1 MEFPKQ
7 FIGRTTEYATEK
19 KSVCA
24 PYLRRTF
31 EFDKS
36 MKNMALSICG
46 LGFYHLY
53 VNGKEITKG
62 LLSPYISN
70 PDHLLYCDEYDLT
83 PYLTE
88 GKNCIGILLGS
99 GALNAIDGHP
109 WDDEQLPWRSAPK
122 VALRAESDEKVL
134 FEADATFKT
143 HDSPWY
149 YEDMRAGERYDAR
162 KEIDGWN
169 KPDFDDSDWDDA
181 VIVGAPKGEMRRSD
195 RVTPVRVVKER
206 KAVEIAKTK
215 KRAYLYDFKYNTAGL
230 FRMNLK
236 NAAPG
241 QKVIIKLGEWKTE
254 GRLNQKNIKPLGNRP
269 FQECHYICK
278 GGDETFTPQ
287 FSYYGYRY
295 IEVAGINKEQATE
308 DLFTMCEAHTDMPR
322 TGDFCCSM
330 PELNAIQNAAVN
342 SDYSNFYHYPTDC
355 PTREKNGWTGDASV
369 SCEQMLL
376 NIDCAGPLKE
386 WLTSAR
392 KAQREDGALPTIIPL
407 LVPTHD
413 WGYTVGAVWDSFLIV
428 ICYRI
433 YQYTGDK
440 EILEQNADAIAKYLD
455 FLSKNRDERGLLTK
469 GLSDWLQPGRPADG
483 GDSPSEVGLSF
494 VAKETA
500 RMAKE
505 IFSILEQKDMERVAE
520 TLEMELFSA
529 IKKHLI
535 QGNTVKGDCL
545 TSQSL
550 GILYD
555 AFDPDMMPA
564 AKEKLLRLC
573 EKYDYEYA
581 VGMVGTKVFPLAM
594 SKCGYDSL
602 LIKMMT
608 DPNKPSY
615 TASLSRFPTALD
627 EQLHYLGGDEKG
639 GWYDCGWKTMPA
651 SGKRNPLMH
660 FYMFLC
666 SCLYRMFHGKPIVH
680 SLNHH
685 FFGEPSHY
693 FYTCI
698 LGLKVNPDM
707 TDPNRVDVE
716 PTFVKELDFAEG
728 YHKTPGGKIIVRWER
743 EDAKIKVTV
752 ETKGKTHG
760 RLRLPDGRK
769 EKYEKGKN
777 EFIVETTATRKE
789 S

>member
-1 MEFPKQ
+1 MEFPKK

-19 KSVCA
+19 KTVCA

-31 EFDKS
+31 FLPEENK
-36 MKNMALSICG
+36 KIALSICG
-46 LGFYHLY
+46 LGFYHLFI
-53 VNGKEITKG
+53 NGKEITRG

-70 PDHLLYCDEYDLT
+70 PDHLLYVDEYDLT
-83 PYLTE
+83 PYVTA

-109 WDDEQLPWRSAPK
+109 WDDKQLPWRSAPK
-122 VALRAESDEKVL
+122 VALRLEADGEVL
-134 FEADATFKT
+134 FEGDETFKT

-162 KEIDGWN
+162 KEIAGWN
-169 KPDFDDSDWDDA
+169 LPDLDDSGWDNA
-181 VIVGAPKGEMRRSD
+181 LIVDSPKGEMRKSD
-195 RVTPVRVVKER
+195 RVTPIRVVKER
-206 KAVEIAKTK
+206 KVALVTKTK
-215 KRAYLYDFKYNTAGL
+215 KKAFLYDFKYNTAGL

-236 NAAPG
+236 NAVPG
-241 QKVIIKLGEWKTE
+241 QKLVIKLGEWKTE

-322 TGDFCCSM
+322 TGDFCCSV
-330 PELNAIQNAAVN
+330 PELNDIQNAAVN

-386 WLTSAR
+386 WLASAR
-392 KAQREDGALPTIIPL
+392 KGQREDGALPTIVPL

-428 ICYRI
+428 ICYRV

-505 IFSILEQKDMERVAE
+505 IFSILKQKDRERVAE
-520 TLEMELFSA
+520 TLETELFSA

-535 QGNTVKGDCL
+535 QGDTVKGNCL

-555 AFDPDMMPA
+555 AFDPDIMPA

-660 FYMFLC
+660 FYMFFC

-693 FYTCI
+693 FYTRI
-698 LGLKVNPDM
+698 LGLKVNPDL

-728 YHKTPGGKIIVRWER
+728 YHKTPEGKMFVHWER
-743 EDAKIKVTV
+743 KDGKVSLIVKAEGKARGFVSLSGGTKEEIKPGENTY
-752 ETKGKTHG
+752 
-760 RLRLPDGRK
+760 L
-769 EKYEKGKN
+769 
-777 EFIVETTATRKE
+777 I
-789 S
+789 